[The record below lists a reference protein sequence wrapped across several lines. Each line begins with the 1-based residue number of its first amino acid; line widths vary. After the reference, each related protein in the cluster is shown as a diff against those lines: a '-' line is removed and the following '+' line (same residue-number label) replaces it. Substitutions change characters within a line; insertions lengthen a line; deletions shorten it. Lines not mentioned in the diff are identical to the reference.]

1 MTYFWHFSTVSQYP
15 IITVTTNFYEEILH
29 SHFQGHFEFKVC
41 PNNDIFFDPDQEC
54 FDRVR
59 LTTGTDCFLSYLST
73 G

>member
-1 MTYFWHFSTVSQYP
+1 MHLLICYDP
-15 IITVTTNFYEEILH
+15 
-29 SHFQGHFEFKVC
+29 HFQGHFEFKVC

-59 LTTGTDCFLSYLST
+59 LTTGIESFL